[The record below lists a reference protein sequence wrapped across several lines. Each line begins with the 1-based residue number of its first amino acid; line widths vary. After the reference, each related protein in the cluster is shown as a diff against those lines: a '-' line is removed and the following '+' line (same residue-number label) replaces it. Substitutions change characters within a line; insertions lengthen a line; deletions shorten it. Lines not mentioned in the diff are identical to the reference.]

1 MAAEYE
7 DEELDLSE
15 PLEVESAD
23 RPSTSLGRPRGDHS
37 KYITDIGPLDKNKRR
52 DAKCSFC
59 PHKYKSFRPEQIF
72 KHLSDDCRGA
82 APEVKDQTRDYLAAK
97 HSSLPLQ
104 GPAIKRLRRE
114 AKQSASSGKASS
126 SRHCMR
132 SEIKPGRRMQR
143 SSASTSLSHSPGSC
157 LLMPQMALILQVPPG
172 ILLGKGLVN
181 LLQPPL
187 LQILVRKSSTLAAW
201 CKLFRLH
208 DPEDDC
214 FVLIYAALF
223 SAQCDVWVCH
233 ACCFVLH
240 ESCTASA
247 SNWHVSSAF
256 WTCFWPSVTG
266 DVSIRDFMV

>member
-82 APEVKDQTRDYLAAK
+82 APEVKDQARDDLAAK

-104 GPAIKRLRRE
+104 GPAIQRLRRE
-114 AKQSASSGKASS
+114 AKQSASSEQGF
-126 SRHCMR
+126 
-132 SEIKPGRRMQR
+132 I
-143 SSASTSLSHSPGSC
+143 
-157 LLMPQMALILQVPPG
+157 
-172 ILLGKGLVN
+172 
-181 LLQPPL
+181 
-187 LQILVRKSSTLAAW
+187 
-201 CKLFRLH
+201 
-208 DPEDDC
+208 
-214 FVLIYAALF
+214 
-223 SAQCDVWVCH
+223 
-233 ACCFVLH
+233 
-240 ESCTASA
+240 
-247 SNWHVSSAF
+247 
-256 WTCFWPSVTG
+256 
-266 DVSIRDFMV
+266 